1 VPNSGRSSGRN
12 FDRDHGVTTHAVMF
26 LSQLD
31 DRRSGEAYAHA
42 THYEAVPIAD
52 FHKMLDAVPPDAM
65 ANATFV
71 DIGAGMG
78 RAMLLASEYP
88 FKAIAG
94 IELSP
99 ALFEIAKTNLAG
111 ARDLQTRCRDIS
123 LVRGDAR
130 KRRYPRGSL
139 VVFLFNPFD
148 GDALASTLERIVETR
163 AAGDAVYVLYHTPE
177 HLGVLLEFGG
187 EPVAGFPFGVVV
199 RIGPQP

>member
-1 VPNSGRSSGRN
+1 
-12 FDRDHGVTTHAVMF
+12 MF

-52 FHKMLDAVPPDAM
+52 FRKMLGAVPRDVVEG
-65 ANATFV
+65 ATFV

-99 ALFEIAKTNLAG
+99 ALFEIAKANLAS
-111 ARDLQTRCRDIS
+111 AHDLRTQCKNVS
-123 LVRGDAR
+123 LIRGDAR
-130 KRRYPRGSL
+130 TRRYPRGTL

-148 GDALASTLERIVETR
+148 GDALRSTLERIVESR
-163 AAGDAVYVLYHTPE
+163 SVRDDVYVLYHTPE

-187 EPVAGFPFGVVV
+187 EPVAGFPFGVVTQLGSQ
-199 RIGPQP
+199 R

>member
-1 VPNSGRSSGRN
+1 
-12 FDRDHGVTTHAVMF
+12 MF

-31 DRRSGEAYAHA
+31 DRRGGEAYAHA

-52 FHKMLDAVPPDAM
+52 FRKMLDAVPADAM

-71 DIGAGMG
+71 DVGAGMG

-88 FKAIAG
+88 FKAISG

-99 ALFEIAKTNLAG
+99 ALFEIAQANLAS
-111 ARDLQTRCRDIS
+111 AHDLRAQCRAVS

-148 GDALASTLERIVETR
+148 GDALRSTLERIVDTR
-163 AAGDAVYVLYHTPE
+163 AAGDTVYVLYHTPE
-177 HLGVLLEFGG
+177 HLGVLLEFVG

-199 RIGPQP
+199 RIGSQA